1 MKKIYFIIL
10 ILSFSS
16 DLLPQ
21 LKLSYNSKDVI
32 GENRITGYAFDTDS
46 VKVVSQKSPALA
58 CVLSLLV
65 PGLGQV
71 YNGEI
76 IKGLLF
82 ATGVVAGTYLL
93 VFSGGD
99 FEHESSTSE
108 PLFYTGMIVAGVSYL
123 WSIIDAPVSASRI
136 NEERRLNLLGGE
148 IELQTC
154 FSNKDVR
161 FFTRIYFN

>member
-82 ATGVVAGTYLL
+82 ATGVVAGGN
-93 VFSGGD
+93 FFFFFWGG
-99 FEHESSTSE
+99 FENV
-108 PLFYTGMIVAGVSYL
+108 I
-123 WSIIDAPVSASRI
+123 
-136 NEERRLNLLGGE
+136 
-148 IELQTC
+148 
-154 FSNKDVR
+154 
-161 FFTRIYFN
+161 FT